1 MGLLLDTHVWL
12 WSLLDPDRLS
22 DSLKRALTSGE
33 NELHLS
39 PISVWESLLLAE
51 RGRVSLR
58 PDPRRWLRKSLSVL
72 PIVEVSVT
80 TEVALASRAI
90 ALEHRDPADRFIAA
104 TAQVFELTLATADA
118 RLLQCRD
125 IEVLPN
131 R

>member
-1 MGLLLDTHVWL
+1 MKLLLDTHVWL

-22 DSLKRALTSGE
+22 NTLKRALTSGE
-33 NELHLS
+33 NDLHLS

-58 PDPRRWLRKSLSVL
+58 PDPHRWLRRSLSVL
-72 PIVEVSVT
+72 PIVEVPVT
-80 TEVALASRAI
+80 TEVALASRSV
-90 ALEHRDPADRFIAA
+90 ALEHPDPADRFIAA
-104 TAQVFELTLATADA
+104 TAGVFGLTLATADA